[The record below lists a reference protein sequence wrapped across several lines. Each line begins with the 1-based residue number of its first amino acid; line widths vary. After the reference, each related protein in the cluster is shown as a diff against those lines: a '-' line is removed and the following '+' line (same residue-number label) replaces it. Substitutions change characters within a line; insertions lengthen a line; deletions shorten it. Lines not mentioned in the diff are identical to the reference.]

1 MSSSFLEITHLGP
14 EIIKD
19 DDIEEQQINIFIQKG
34 TYNQRIRYAEFV
46 HDHIYTLL
54 YTYPLSFTTTLPP

>member
-1 MSSSFLEITHLGP
+1 LGP

-46 HDHIYTLL
+46 LDHIYTLL